1 MLKKRHSLFFLLFIT
16 KTVLIHSYIT
26 HMHMDQ
32 KTSKEKAP
40 NKVQEPR
47 RSNQPTHVIYRG
59 QVCSYEMYL
68 QDLKS
73 GK

>member
-1 MLKKRHSLFFLLFIT
+1 
-16 KTVLIHSYIT
+16 
-26 HMHMDQ
+26 MDQ

-40 NKVQEPR
+40 QNKVQEPR
-47 RSNQPTHVIYRG
+47 RSNQPTHVIENG

-68 QDLKS
+68 QNLKS